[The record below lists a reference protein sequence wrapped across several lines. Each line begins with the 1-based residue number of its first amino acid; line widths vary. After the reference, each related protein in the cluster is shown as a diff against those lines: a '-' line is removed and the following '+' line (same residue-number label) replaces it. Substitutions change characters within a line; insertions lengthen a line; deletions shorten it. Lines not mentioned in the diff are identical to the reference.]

1 MSKVKKVFAIIL
13 SMAMILGMSL
23 TAFAA
28 KTGATITVSGL
39 STAAEQKVDIY
50 EIYQLDENDN
60 NWVVSD
66 WAKGI
71 LKDVINPSTELL
83 NYLDKLETEA
93 KKEATIPDDT
103 KSSSRG
109 TVSFPSEGKTLQA
122 GAYLVLVTDTS
133 NKVEYSP
140 MIAVTYEYNTE
151 TGLIQAKQNVPV
163 TAKAESYT
171 TTKGQKEDGDDS
183 FTSDDLV
190 VEVGDLIEYE
200 IKTTVPYNDG
210 FLETFTV
217 KDTLTGA
224 TYYLSG
230 AAVKGVAAIS
240 EVTVGG
246 VTVDGISIPST
257 ADGQTTFTIDM
268 STLLKDNTY
277 SGQEVVIR
285 YTAKVTAVDEITN
298 KAVSSNDTEGST
310 TKAKTGSVKITKYD
324 TGTTPLS
331 GAVFALYRMNED
343 EEKEYAVINNGYITG
358 EWEEETTED
367 NNTRIVTGADGV
379 VLIKGLDEGTYY
391 FEEVIAP
398 DGYYINEDD
407 EDVTISATALSDE
420 TEMHDSKLSA
430 LPSTGGIG
438 TTIFTIGGCTI
449 MIAAAGLYFASRRK
463 QENK

>member
-1 MSKVKKVFAIIL
+1 M
-13 SMAMILGMSL
+13 
-23 TAFAA
+23 
-28 KTGATITVSGL
+28 
-39 STAAEQKVDIY
+39 
-50 EIYQLDENDN
+50 
-60 NWVVSD
+60 
-66 WAKGI
+66 
-71 LKDVINPSTELL
+71 
-83 NYLDKLETEA
+83 
-93 KKEATIPDDT
+93 
-103 KSSSRG
+103 
-109 TVSFPSEGKTLQA
+109 
-122 GAYLVLVTDTS
+122 
-133 NKVEYSP
+133 
-140 MIAVTYEYNTE
+140 
-151 TGLIQAKQNVPV
+151 
-163 TAKAESYT
+163 
-171 TTKGQKEDGDDS
+171 
-183 FTSDDLV
+183 V

-210 FLETFTV
+210 TLKTFTV
-217 KDTLTGA
+217 TDTLTGA

-230 AAVKGVAAIS
+230 DAVKGVEAIS
-240 EVTVGG
+240 EVKVGG
-246 VTVDGISIPST
+246 VTVDGISIPSI

-268 STLLKDNTY
+268 STLLSDNTY

-298 KAVSSNDTEGST
+298 KAVSSNDAEGST

-343 EEKEYAVINNGYITG
+343 EEKEYAVINNGYVTG
-358 EWEEETTED
+358 EWEEKTTED
-367 NNTRIVTGADGV
+367 NNTRIVTGTDGI

-398 DGYYINEDD
+398 DGYYID
-407 EDVTISATALSDE
+407 ENDKDVTISATALNGE